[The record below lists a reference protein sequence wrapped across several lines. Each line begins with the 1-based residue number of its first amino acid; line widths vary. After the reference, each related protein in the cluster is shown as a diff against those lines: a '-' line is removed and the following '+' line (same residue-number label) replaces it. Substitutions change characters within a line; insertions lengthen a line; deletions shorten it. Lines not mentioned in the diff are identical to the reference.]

1 MRILRKMRSR
11 RFFQLFSVKGQMYS
25 RLLTGFVLVAIYLLT
40 SSCAEREDIR
50 KPVFKRDAVE
60 ELVETSETAGYH
72 VVQKGETL
80 YNIAAK
86 YGVSVSEIRR
96 ANKITDTTSIKQ
108 GQRLSIPGKDLTQ
121 KDDAKPRAEQA
132 PRGAPSTSGRFI
144 WPVKPVLIGSGF
156 GVRSD
161 SKHDGVDLR
170 GQKGDTIVASGSGKV
185 IFSGLGPAGYGK
197 MIVVKHDSRI
207 ITIYAHNDENLVS
220 EGREVKQGDK
230 IATVGNSG
238 RARGYHCHF
247 EMRID
252 RKPSDPEKYL
262 PEPK

>member
-1 MRILRKMRSR
+1 ML
-11 RFFQLFSVKGQMYS
+11 S
-25 RLLTGFVLVAIYLLT
+25 RLVTGFILAVICLLAP
-40 SSCAEREDIR
+40 SCAEREDIR

-80 YNIAAK
+80 YSIAAK
-86 YGVSVSEIRR
+86 YGVSVSAIRR
-96 ANKITDTTSIKQ
+96 ANKITDTASLQQ

-121 KDDAKPRAEQA
+121 KDAIKPRS
-132 PRGAPSTSGRFI
+132 APSTSGRFI
-144 WPVKPVLIGSGF
+144 WPVKPVSIGSGF
-156 GVRSD
+156 GIRND

-170 GQKGDTIVASGSGKV
+170 GQKGDPIVASGDGKV

-252 RKPSDPEKYL
+252 RKPSDPAKHL
-262 PEPK
+262 PEPR

>member
-1 MRILRKMRSR
+1 ML
-11 RFFQLFSVKGQMYS
+11 S
-25 RLLTGFVLVAIYLLT
+25 RLVTGFLLAVICLLAP
-40 SSCAEREDIR
+40 SCAEREDIR

-80 YNIAAK
+80 YSIAAK
-86 YGVSVSEIRR
+86 YGVSVSAIRR
-96 ANKITDTTSIKQ
+96 ANKITDTASLQQ

-121 KDDAKPRAEQA
+121 KDAIKPRS
-132 PRGAPSTSGRFI
+132 APSTSGRFI
-144 WPVKPVLIGSGF
+144 WPVKPVSIGSGF
-156 GVRSD
+156 GIRND

-170 GQKGDTIVASGSGKV
+170 GQKGDPIVASGDGKV

-252 RKPSDPEKYL
+252 RKPSDPAKHL
-262 PEPK
+262 PEPR